1 VKIAITTTGNDLN
14 APLSE
19 RFGRTPRFI
28 VYDTDSGSFEV
39 FDNSVNL
46 NAPQGAGLQTAQN
59 IARHGVSCVITGHCG
74 PKAFTV
80 LQKAG
85 IKVFL
90 AQGSLT
96 VKEAITAF
104 NEGKLQEIQSP
115 DVEGHW

>member
-1 VKIAITTTGNDLN
+1 MKIAITTTGKDLN
-14 APLSE
+14 SPLCE
-19 RFGRTPRFI
+19 RFGRTPFFM
-28 VYDTDSGSFEV
+28 VYDTESDSFEV

-59 IARHGVSCVITGHCG
+59 IARQGVSCVITGHCG
-74 PKAFTV
+74 PKAFFV

-90 AQGSLT
+90 AQNVT
-96 VKEAITAF
+96 VKDAIAALKD
-104 NEGKLQEIQSP
+104 GKLQEAKAP